1 VSKRGRPF
9 VWQRYES
16 FQNEIQGSFS
26 YLGMATPSNL
36 YLLPHSHLYRLSQ
49 RDLRSFQILSMDY
62 IIYARKS
69 TESEDRQSLSIQS
82 QIIEMLEIA
91 KREGVRVVKI
101 FQESKSAKAPG
112 RPIFAEMMK
121 FIEQGKAKGILCWK
135 IDRLARNPVD
145 EGMVKWMLQNKTI
158 ECIKTFDRDY
168 NPDDNVVIA
177 SIEFSM
183 ANQYIRDLSKNV
195 KRGFAEKV
203 RRGEYPGC
211 QSLGYNHDP
220 KTKILQINPTTAP
233 YVKTAYELYA
243 TKQWSILKIVDKL
256 YEDGLRSRN
265 GKKLGK
271 SRLHRI
277 LSNPLYCGLFE
288 WKGQVHKGVHTP
300 IISKRLFDEAQE
312 KLFPERYLTRKTKR
326 QFLFRGL
333 ALCGECGL
341 KITAEIKKG
350 HTYYR
355 CTKSHG
361 TQYCSQKYIR
371 EEDLIEAIGRE
382 SKKVHFDD
390 EILDLIFEASKEKY
404 AQMKGETTERKEE
417 LTASLDEIRKR
428 RESLIEKFI
437 DNAIPKEIYDRKYS
451 ESISEEADIEEK
463 IRKFGKDSKDVIKDL
478 ETIIRFVRT
487 AHDIFNQGD
496 DNTKKEVAS
505 LLSSNFAL
513 KDQEIAYF
521 NLNEPFSWLAEDA
534 SVLLPQNTTFEPAL
548 TRIDKTKTAPRGTDF
563 FTWRER
569 RDSDPR
575 PPQ

>member
-1 VSKRGRPF
+1 
-9 VWQRYES
+9 
-16 FQNEIQGSFS
+16 
-26 YLGMATPSNL
+26 
-36 YLLPHSHLYRLSQ
+36 
-49 RDLRSFQILSMDY
+49 MDY

-82 QIIEMLEIA
+82 QIIEMQEIA
-91 KREGVRVVKI
+91 KREGVRIVKI

-112 RPIFAEMMK
+112 RPIFSEMIK

-145 EGMVKWMLQNKTI
+145 EGLIKWMLQNRTI

-168 NPDDNVVIA
+168 NPDDNIVIA

-195 KRGFAEKV
+195 KRGLAEKV

-233 YVKTAYELYA
+233 YVKTAFELYA
-243 TKQWSILKIVDKL
+243 THQWSILKIADKL

-288 WKGQVHKGVHTP
+288 WKGQVHKGVHAP

-312 KLFPERYLTRKTKR
+312 KLFPERYLTRKTR
-326 QFLFRGL
+326 REFLFRGL
-333 ALCGECGL
+333 AICGECGL

-361 TQYCSQKYIR
+361 TQHCSQKYIR
-371 EEDLIEAIGRE
+371 EEDLTEAIGKELR
-382 SKKVHFDD
+382 KVHFDD
-390 EILDLIFEASKEKY
+390 EILDLILEASKEKY
-404 AQMKGETTERKEE
+404 NRIKGETDERKEE
-417 LTASLDEIRKR
+417 LITSLEEVRKR

-463 IRKFGKDSKDVIKDL
+463 IRQFGKGNKDVIKDL

-487 AHDIFNQGD
+487 AHDIFNNGNE
-496 DNTKKEVAS
+496 NTKKEVAS

-513 KDQEIAYF
+513 KDQKIAYF
-521 NLNEPFSWLAEDA
+521 NLNDPFSWLAEDA
-534 SVLLPQNTTFEPAL
+534 SVLLPQNATFEPAFAAS
-548 TRIDKTKTAPRGTDF
+548 TKGKADTFVPACSE
-563 FTWRER
+563 WRER

>member
-1 VSKRGRPF
+1 M
-9 VWQRYES
+9 
-16 FQNEIQGSFS
+16 N
-26 YLGMATPSNL
+26 
-36 YLLPHSHLYRLSQ
+36 
-49 RDLRSFQILSMDY
+49 Y

-82 QIIEMLEIA
+82 QIIEMQEIA
-91 KREGVRVVKI
+91 KRDGVHVVKI
-101 FQESKSAKAPG
+101 FQESKSAKEPG
-112 RPIFAEMMK
+112 RPVFAEMIK
-121 FIEQGKAKGILCWK
+121 YIQSGKAQGVLCWK

-145 EGMVKWMLQNKTI
+145 EGLVKWLLQK
-158 ECIKTFDRDY
+158 EVIKQIRTSDREY

-195 KRGFAEKV
+195 KRGLAEKV

-211 QSLGYNHDP
+211 QSLGYTRDP
-220 KTKILQINPTTAP
+220 KTKLLQIDPTTAP
-233 YVKTAYELYA
+233 YVCTAFELYA
-243 TKQWSILKIVDKL
+243 THHWSILRLADKL
-256 YEDGLRSRN
+256 YEDGLRSRS
-265 GKKLGK
+265 GRKLGK

-288 WKGQVHKGVHTP
+288 WNGQVHKGVHAP
-300 IISKRLFDEAQE
+300 LVSKRLFDEAQQ
-312 KLFPERYLTRKTKR
+312 KLFPERYLTRKTSRK
-326 QFLFRGL
+326 FLFRGL
-333 ALCGECGL
+333 AICGECGL

-361 TQYCSQKYIR
+361 TQHCSQKYLR
-371 EEDLIEAIGRE
+371 EEELIKAIGKE

-390 EILDLIFEASKEKY
+390 EILDLIFEASKEQL
-404 AQMKGETTERKEE
+404 AQISGETTERKDELAAS
-417 LTASLDEIRKR
+417 LTAVQKR

-451 ESISEEADIEEK
+451 ESIDEEAGIEE
-463 IRKFGKDSKDVIKDL
+463 RLQQFGQDNGDALTDL
-478 ETIIRFVRT
+478 KTIIGFVRT
-487 AHDIFNQGD
+487 AHDIFNKGD
-496 DNTKKEVAS
+496 DSIKKEIAS

-534 SVLLPQNTTFEPAL
+534 SVLLSQKTTFEPPLA
-548 TRIDKTKTAPRGTDF
+548 RMDKRKTASHETAFSNWRGRPDSN
-563 FTWRER
+563 R
-569 RDSDPR
+569 RPTA
-575 PPQ
+575 